1 MLDKIAQIYGV
12 DPAHFRQLLKLD
24 KTVASRAKGDKNG
37 SAIFSYGLVCCFH
50 VILGLPVAFILLFR
64 LLDAP
69 VDGFDYAIIA
79 LSYTMVM
86 TAFLSYSR
94 LEFILNPIDYLVLA
108 HTPVSSRTFFL
119 AKLTR
124 LLSSTAVMLGCL
136 NLLPAITG
144 CWTAERNPLF
154 PVVYLPISLIA
165 GFFSVGLITV
175 ITGYL
180 TKLYS
185 NKWLRNVA
193 RYAELAFPILFPC
206 VYVIGPRLLPEL
218 KLVSDQLLPFLTAF
232 YLLPN
237 SWFAGVVAFG
247 LGDVH
252 YRFLILTAIAIVATI
267 LLVAGPLRSVAKGY
281 TKYLTSLLES
291 RRTQKPQLKL
301 RASLVSRLFNRRE
314 TRAGAD
320 FVSAYLRRDRRT
332 QLRVFSAVGTP
343 VIFLVIL
350 FQDNPVWDWIGKP
363 FTIWLAL
370 GVSAFFFFGCST
382 MVSSFLGQIRYSDH
396 WKAKWI
402 FQCAPLAVP
411 HALWRGTLATTL
423 IYIVL
428 PYTILLLTLATIF
441 WRGLSGMFY
450 LLPGLSA
457 LLVYTGYYPKPSSRL
472 PLSEEYIQGAW
483 NMEQIW
489 LLIRFIG
496 CQLIFGTILA
506 FLYVMYR
513 IYLGLYIGC
522 YAVIVIAGILIFIRT
537 FNKKQEGEVHA

>member
-24 KTVASRAKGDKNG
+24 KTVTKHAQGDKQG
-37 SAIFSYGLVCCFH
+37 FAQFSYGLVCCFH

-124 LLSSTAVMLGCL
+124 LFSHTAVMLGCL
-136 NLLPAITG
+136 NLLPAIAG
-144 CWTAERNPLF
+144 CWTVERTPLF
-154 PVVYLPISLIA
+154 PVVYLPISLVA
-165 GFFSVGLITV
+165 GFFSVGLLTM

-218 KLVSDQLLPFLTAF
+218 KLVSNQLLPFLTAF

-237 SWFAGVVAFG
+237 SWFAGMVALG
-247 LGDVH
+247 LGQVNSH
-252 YRFLILTAIAIVATI
+252 FLILTMLAITVTI
-267 LLVAGPLRSVAKGY
+267 LLVAGPLRSVAKSY

-291 RRTQKPQLKL
+291 RRTQKPQRRL
-301 RASLVSRLFNRRE
+301 RTSLVSRLFKRRE

-320 FVSAYLRRDRRT
+320 FVFAYLRRDRRT
-332 QLRVFSAVGTP
+332 QLRVFSALGTP
-343 VIFLVIL
+343 VIILAIL

-370 GVSAFFFFGCST
+370 GVSAIFFFGCST

-402 FQCAPLAVP
+402 FQCAPLLVP

-441 WRGLSGMFY
+441 WRGLWGMFY

-457 LLVYTGYYPKPSSRL
+457 LLVYAVRYPKPDSGL
-472 PLSEEYIQGAW
+472 PLSEEFIQSGW
-483 NMEQIW
+483 NLEQLW
-489 LLIRFIG
+489 LLIRFI
-496 CQLIFGTILA
+496 CTQLLFGVILA
-506 FLYVMYR
+506 IQFVMYK
-513 IYLGLYIGC
+513 INFGLYIGC

-537 FNKKQEGEVHA
+537 FNSKQLGAAHA

>member
-24 KTVASRAKGDKNG
+24 KTVTKRAKGDKQGFANL
-37 SAIFSYGLVCCFH
+37 SYGLACCFH
-50 VILGLPVAFILLFR
+50 VLMGTPVAFILLSR

-69 VDGFDYAIIA
+69 VEAFDYALIA

-86 TAFLSYSR
+86 IAFLSYSR
-94 LEFILNPIDYLVLA
+94 LEIVFNPTDYIILA

-124 LLSSTAVMLGCL
+124 LLSSTVVMLGCL
-136 NLLPAITG
+136 NLLPAIAG

-165 GFFSVGLITV
+165 GFFSVGLLTV

-218 KLVSDQLLPFLTAF
+218 KLVSDKFLPFLTAF

-247 LGDVH
+247 LGDLH
-252 YRFLILTAIAIVATI
+252 YRFLILTTVAIVATV
-267 LLVAGPLRSVAKGY
+267 LLVAGPLRSAAKGY
-281 TKYLTSLLES
+281 SKYLTSLLES
-291 RRTQKPQLKL
+291 RRTQKSQLKL
-301 RASLVSRLFNRRE
+301 RASLVSRLFKKRE

-320 FVSAYLRRDRRT
+320 LVFAYLRRDRRT
-332 QLRVFSAVGTP
+332 QLRVFSALGTP

-350 FQDNPVWDWIGKP
+350 LQDNRVWDWIGKP

-396 WKAKWI
+396 WRAKWI
-402 FQCAPLAVP
+402 FRCVPLQFRTLYGEA
-411 HALWRGTLATTL
+411 HWRQ
-423 IYIVL
+423 
-428 PYTILLLTLATIF
+428 
-441 WRGLSGMFY
+441 
-450 LLPGLSA
+450 
-457 LLVYTGYYPKPSSRL
+457 PS
-472 PLSEEYIQGAW
+472 
-483 NMEQIW
+483 
-489 LLIRFIG
+489 FI
-496 CQLIFGTILA
+496 
-506 FLYVMYR
+506 
-513 IYLGLYIGC
+513 
-522 YAVIVIAGILIFIRT
+522 
-537 FNKKQEGEVHA
+537 

>member
-12 DPAHFRQLLKLD
+12 APAHFKQLLKLD

-37 SAIFSYGLVCCFH
+37 FAIFSYGLVCCFH

-124 LLSSTAVMLGCL
+124 LLASTAVMSSCL

-144 CWTAERNPLF
+144 YWTAERSPLF
-154 PVVYLPISLIA
+154 PVVYLCISVVA
-165 GFFSVGLITV
+165 GFFSVGVLTV
-175 ITGYL
+175 ITGYV
-180 TKLYS
+180 TKLHTFEKLRSISKYS
-185 NKWLRNVA
+185 
-193 RYAELAFPILFPC
+193 ELAFPVLFPF
-206 VYVIGPRLLPEL
+206 VYLVVPRLLPEL
-218 KLVSDQLLPFLTAF
+218 KIVSDKLIPFLTAF

-237 SWFAGVVAFG
+237 SWFAGMVAFG

-252 YRFLILTAIAIVATI
+252 YRFLILTAVAIVAML
-267 LLVAGPLRSVAKGY
+267 LLVVGPLRSVAKGY
-281 TKYLTSLLES
+281 SKFLTSLLES
-291 RRTQKPQLKL
+291 RKTQKPQLKL
-301 RASLVSRLFNRRE
+301 RASLVSRIFERRE

-320 FVSAYLRRDRRT
+320 LVFAYLRRDRRT

-343 VIFLVIL
+343 VIFLFIL

-396 WKAKWI
+396 WKAKWM
-402 FQCAPLAVP
+402 FHCAPLAAP
-411 HALWRGTLATTL
+411 HALWRGVLATTL
-423 IYIVL
+423 IYIVI
-428 PYTILLLTLATIF
+428 PYTLLLLALATVF
-441 WRGLSGMFY
+441 WRGLWGIFY
-450 LLPGLSA
+450 ILPGLSA
-457 LLVYTGYYPKPSSRL
+457 LLVYVGCYPKPRSGL
-472 PLSEEYIQGAW
+472 PLSEEFIQSGW
-483 NMEQIW
+483 NMEQVW
-489 LLIRFIG
+489 LLIRFI
-496 CQLIFGTILA
+496 CTQLLFGGILA
-506 FLYVMYR
+506 IQFVMYK
-513 IYLGLYIGC
+513 INFGLYIGC
-522 YAVIVIAGILIFIRT
+522 YAVIVIGGILIFIHT
-537 FNKKQEGEVHA
+537 FNKKQLGEVHV

>member
-24 KTVASRAKGDKNG
+24 KTVTERNVGAKQWHTKFSHGLACFICLLMSIPVVLLADAS
-37 SAIFSYGLVCCFH
+37 
-50 VILGLPVAFILLFR
+50 LGVFNYSL
-64 LLDAP
+64 
-69 VDGFDYAIIA
+69 IA

-86 TAFLSYSR
+86 IAFLSYSR
-94 LEFILNPIDYLVLA
+94 LEIIFNPTDYLILA

-124 LLSSTAVMLGCL
+124 LLSSTAAMLGCL
-136 NLLPAITG
+136 NLIPAIAG
-144 CWTAERNPLF
+144 CWTAERNLLF
-154 PVVYLPISLIA
+154 PVVYLPISLVA
-165 GFFSVGLITV
+165 GFFSVGLLTM

-218 KLVSDQLLPFLTAF
+218 NLVSDKLLPFLTAF

-237 SWFAGVVAFG
+237 SWFAGMVALG
-247 LGDVH
+247 LGQVSRH
-252 YRFLILTAIAIVATI
+252 MVVLSVLAITVTV
-267 LLVAGPLRSVAKGY
+267 LLAAGPLRSVAKGY

-291 RRTQKPQLKL
+291 RRAQKPQLNL
-301 RASLVSRLFNRRE
+301 RASLVSRLFKKRE

-320 FVSAYLRRDRRT
+320 FVFAYLRRDRRT
-332 QLRVFSAVGTP
+332 QLRVFSALGTP
-343 VIFLVIL
+343 IVFVVIFL
-350 FQDNPVWDWIGKP
+350 QDNPVWDWIGKP

-396 WKAKWI
+396 WKAKWL
-402 FQCAPLAVP
+402 FCCAPLATP

-423 IYIVL
+423 IYLVI
-428 PYTILLLTLATIF
+428 PYTLLLLALAAIF
-441 WRGLSGMFY
+441 WRGFWGIFY

-457 LLVYTGYYPKPSSRL
+457 LLVYVGYYPKPSSGL
-472 PLSEEYIQGAW
+472 PLSEEFIQSGW
-483 NMEQIW
+483 NMEQFW
-489 LLIRFIG
+489 LLIRFI
-496 CQLIFGTILA
+496 CTQLVFGAVLTTQ
-506 FLYVMYR
+506 FVMYKLH
-513 IYLGLYIGC
+513 LGFYIGS
-522 YAVIVIAGILIFIRT
+522 YVVIVVAGFLIFIHT
-537 FNKKQEGEVHA
+537 FNKKQEGEVRA